1 MIPNFRRN
9 GELPP
14 GVHETTLEEIR
25 ERFGF
30 NALRRKL
37 IEGLNAAL
45 QNLQMAGVRRV
56 YINGSFIT
64 NKAYP
69 ADIDG
74 CWDAD
79 VQVDKAKLDPV
90 FLDFSSNRRKMKE
103 KFGVDFFISQVTEG
117 NTGVPFAEFFQQN
130 RYGQPKGI
138 LLINL

>member
-1 MIPNFRRN
+1 
-9 GELPP
+9 
-14 GVHETTLEEIR
+14 
-25 ERFGF
+25 
-30 NALRRKL
+30 
-37 IEGLNAAL
+37 
-45 QNLQMAGVRRV
+45 MAGVRRV